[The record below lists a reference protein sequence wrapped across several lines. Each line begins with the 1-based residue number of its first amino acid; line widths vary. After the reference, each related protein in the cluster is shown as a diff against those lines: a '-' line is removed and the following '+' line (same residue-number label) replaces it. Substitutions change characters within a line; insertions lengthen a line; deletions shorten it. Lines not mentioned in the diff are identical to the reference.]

1 VTAND
6 PKPDQR
12 GDAPEQTEGDV
23 PNAGPASDP
32 SGRDFGDSAGYG
44 TGGSTRDYR
53 EVVGQAQ
60 SARRT
65 HPARAGRGSGTIAEL
80 KPSRGADAEAPV
92 QGHT

>member
-23 PNAGPASDP
+23 PNAGPVSHS

-53 EVVGQAQ
+53 EVVGEDPATDKRPNPLDAVIPPEPDADQEPSQ
-60 SARRT
+60 S
-65 HPARAGRGSGTIAEL
+65 
-80 KPSRGADAEAPV
+80 
-92 QGHT
+92 